1 MEREFGKSVQV
12 QPATTSQE
20 NDSRVPVIN
29 TSILWEQRT
38 EVVATEQALE
48 GGRKAQSH
56 SAEVSPGLRDSRAD
70 TTCCLVGGNQ
80 PITPIGQKWKGR
92 KTSGKLAFLH
102 LLLSIQQHP
111 WAHSV
116 S

>member
-1 MEREFGKSVQV
+1 MEREFRKSVQV

-20 NDSRVPVIN
+20 NDSRVPVID

-70 TTCCLVGGNQ
+70 T
-80 PITPIGQKWKGR
+80 PAASWEEISP
-92 KTSGKLAFLH
+92 
-102 LLLSIQQHP
+102 
-111 WAHSV
+111 
-116 S
+116 